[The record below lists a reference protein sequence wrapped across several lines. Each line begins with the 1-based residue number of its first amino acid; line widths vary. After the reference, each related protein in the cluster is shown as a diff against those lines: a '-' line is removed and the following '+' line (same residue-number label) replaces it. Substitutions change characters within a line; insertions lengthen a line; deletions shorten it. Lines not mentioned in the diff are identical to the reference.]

1 MRLRHRPGPVALL
14 VLGYGLLILS
24 WTVSN
29 SPGSSPDEPAH
40 LVKALGAASGQWTG
54 READYPVTP
63 EFGPPQLPWI
73 NSVTRSFSV
82 PRSSTFG
89 TIATCNAFR
98 PDEPST
104 CIPERAAERAESG
117 SSREKTHVGSYQP
130 APYVPI
136 GLAARAAP
144 GTGLAPAVIAGRLT
158 VALLA
163 IGLLAL
169 AAASLWSAAWRSW
182 SFLGLFA
189 AVTPMVLFLGG
200 SLSPNGL
207 EVAGGLAMAAGAIR
221 LARNASPPRAA
232 WLALG
237 VGGTVMALSRST
249 GPVWAA
255 AILLLAVCLCGIR
268 AFISRV
274 RSAGVVGT
282 ASLGTVVVGSAAT
295 LAWDYVFLPSP
306 PRSPQAG
313 RLLEAFAHLPELLR
327 QSIGVFGWL
336 DTAMPALAY
345 TVWRVMLIV
354 LIGLALL
361 VGSRRERLVLLGA
374 SAVVVAATLAIAL
387 AAVFPTGFGTQARY
401 TLPIAVAV
409 PLLAGEI
416 VARRRQRLGA
426 VLPRRLPI
434 AFAISAA
441 AVHFLGWYANGRR
454 HGVGIEGPL
463 LFIGQGEWSPPGGWA
478 VWALVALTGSALII
492 VSSAAGASSRR
503 RRPRALAARTAEG
516 GAE

>member
-1 MRLRHRPGPVALL
+1 MRLRPGPVALL
-14 VLGYGLLILS
+14 VLGYGLLIIS
-24 WTVSN
+24 WAVAN
-29 SPGSSPDEPAH
+29 SPGSTPDEPAH

-63 EFGPPQLPWI
+63 EFGPAQLPWI

-82 PRSSTFG
+82 PRSATFG

-98 PDEPST
+98 PEQPST
-104 CIPERAAERAESG
+104 CIPEQAAERDEPG
-117 SSREKTHVGSYQP
+117 LSREKTHVGSYQP

-144 GTGLAPAVIAGRLT
+144 GTELSPAVIAGRLV

-163 IGLLAL
+163 TGLLAL

-182 SFLGLFA
+182 SFLGMLA
-189 AVTPMVLFLGG
+189 GVTPMVVFLGG

-207 EVAGGLAMAAGAIR
+207 EVAGGVAMAAGAIR
-221 LARNASPPRAA
+221 VARNASPPRAA

-249 GPVWAA
+249 GPIWAA
-255 AILLLAVCLCGIR
+255 AMLLLVLSLCGIR
-268 AFISRV
+268 GSVSRV
-274 RSAGVVGT
+274 RTAGIVGM
-282 ASLGTVVVGSAAT
+282 ASLGAIVVGSAAT
-295 LAWDYVFLPSP
+295 FVWDYAFLPSP
-306 PRSPQAG
+306 PRSPQPG

-345 TVWRVMLIV
+345 TAWRVMLVV

-374 SAVVVAATLAIAL
+374 SAAVVGATLAVAL

-416 VARRRQRLGA
+416 VARRRHRLDG

-434 AFAISAA
+434 AFAASAA
-441 AVHFLGWYANGRR
+441 LVHFVGWYANGRR

-478 VWALVALTGSALII
+478 VWALVALTGSAL
-492 VSSAAGASSRR
+492 VLTSTFAGGAKSRR
-503 RRPRALAARTAEG
+503 TYGSEADTPG
-516 GAE
+516 G